1 MRGNY
6 FGRNTSFFKRSLFF
20 RFSNFFRFLVA
31 FMAKTASNSDQK
43 HFNHTLTD
51 PTPADLLATHPHLR
65 LDSSGLMLENVS
77 LKMIADT
84 VGTPCWVIGGGV
96 IKERLRR
103 LKTAMHTAGLNVHFH
118 YAVKAND
125 HYAILSLIKNEG
137 YGADIV
143 SFGEL
148 SRTQKA
154 GIPAQQ
160 VVFSGIGKT
169 KTEIEQA
176 LGLGIGQINVESAE
190 ELAII
195 SAIATGMGKKAPI
208 VLRINPDI
216 DAQTHSKIT
225 TGLSHNKFGIPFV
238 DAMALYTHAARLPGI
253 NLLGFATHIGSQILT
268 MDPYRAAYAR
278 MASLVRAARAQG
290 LFVHVVDCGGGLGIS
305 YNTTPEAQ
313 PEDLA
318 KVIHAELGALDVR
331 LVLEP
336 GRWIVGPAGI
346 LLSRVILRKEQGMAV
361 PFLVIDSA
369 MNDLLRPSLY
379 EAWHG
384 ILPLSAEAFQQP
396 LDKTHVVG
404 PVCESSDCF
413 AQNRLLPKL
422 QQQDYLAI
430 LDTGAYGSVMSSTYN
445 SRPLA
450 AHVLV
455 DNNSWKI
462 IQERQTIEDLWR
474 GELSPLN

>member
-1 MRGNY
+1 
-6 FGRNTSFFKRSLFF
+6 
-20 RFSNFFRFLVA
+20 
-31 FMAKTASNSDQK
+31 MAKIISDPHQT
-43 HFNHTLTD
+43 HINQTLID
-51 PTPADLLATHPHLR
+51 PTPADLLTTHPYMTLG
-65 LDSSGLMLENVS
+65 SSGLMLENVS
-77 LKMIADT
+77 LKRVADN

-96 IKERLRR
+96 IKERLHR
-103 LKTAMHTAGLNVHFH
+103 LKAAMHTVGLNVHFH

-169 KTEIEQA
+169 TVDIEQA

-195 SAIATGMGKKAPI
+195 SAIATRMGKTAPI
-208 VLRINPDI
+208 ALRINPDI

-238 DAMALYTHAARLPGI
+238 DAIALYAHAARLPGI

-268 MDPYRAAYAR
+268 MDPYRAAYDR
-278 MASLVRAARAQG
+278 MASLVRAARDQG
-290 LFVHVVDCGGGLGIS
+290 LSVRVVDCGGGLGIS
-305 YNTTPEAQ
+305 YNTLPEAQ

-318 KVIHAELGALDVR
+318 KVIHTTLGALDVQIA
-331 LVLEP
+331 LEP
-336 GRWIVGPAGI
+336 RRLIVGPAVV

-384 ILPLSAEAFQQP
+384 ILPLSAKAFQQP
-396 LDKTHVVG
+396 LEKTHVVG

-413 AQNRLLPKL
+413 AKNRLLPRL
-422 QQQDYLAI
+422 QRQDYLAI

-450 AHVLV
+450 AHVLIE
-455 DNNSWKI
+455 NSCWKI
-462 IQERQTIEDLWR
+462 IRERQTIEDLWR
-474 GELSPLN
+474 GELSPLH